1 MSLKSKQT
9 KKKTAKLYAV
19 KMTKIQVEDL
29 ITILDNRVEAVDSN
43 LKKEYDLM
51 RRKTFEMIKEFSLM
65 TTITL
70 REAIKPKEKIIVN

>member
-1 MSLKSKQT
+1 
-9 KKKTAKLYAV
+9 
-19 KMTKIQVEDL
+19 MTKIQVEDL

-51 RRKTFEMIKEFSLM
+51 RRKTLEMIKDFSLM
-65 TTITL
+65 TIITL

>member
-51 RRKTFEMIKEFSLM
+51 RRKTLEMIKDFSLM
-65 TTITL
+65 TIITL